1 MSRRLGVLL
10 VIGAVAAGVVASTAR
25 ADGLPVLGIDD
36 GSSGVTV
43 PTSPYRYV
51 TLATKADTIVA
62 RVQRRGGRIVGSRP
76 LPGHYTVPAVAYDGA
91 AGGLSADGRE
101 LVLIEPRVSFPRR
114 ETTFAVLSARGLV
127 LQRLVRLRGDFS
139 FDAVSPSGGRLYLI
153 QYTSPT
159 DPTRYAVRAF
169 DVRAGRLLREPI
181 VDPRDREQMHGQ
193 PVSRAT
199 SPDGRWAY
207 TLYDGGGKAPFLHAL
222 NTARGTARCIDLDA
236 LAGNRYLW
244 RLRLAVTG
252 GSVVIR
258 DGDEPELAV
267 DRASFAVTIPVSA
280 ESSSEATP
288 VWGWVLGATA
298 STVLLT
304 GAGLLLVRR
313 RPALG

>member
-62 RVQRRGGRIVGSRP
+62 RVQRRGGRIVGSRL
-76 LPGHYTVPAVAYDGA
+76 LPGHYTVPAVAYDGS